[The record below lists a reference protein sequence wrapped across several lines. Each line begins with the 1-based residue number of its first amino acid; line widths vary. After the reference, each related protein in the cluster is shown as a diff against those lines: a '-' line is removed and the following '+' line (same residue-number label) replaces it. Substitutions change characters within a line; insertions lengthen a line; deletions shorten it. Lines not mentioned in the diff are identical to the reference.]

1 MGNGDGRRLLP
12 VGDALNAQ
20 HGLVSVLLDTDAVF
34 LVEADAFGI
43 ENRRGGKLA
52 IRRDRRFA
60 VGDDRHRAG
69 LVDDE
74 AAGELAVDVVDV
86 HGDFRGLV
94 LVLLEK
100 PEQLGGA
107 GRHGPERHALSVD
120 ADGRLICAADRDHV
134 MIAEDV
140 AAGGLHQIMDLTSTP
155 RSSSRRVTLMA
166 YVVTVWVSPLM
177 LSAMVLRAAT
187 PNATV
192 EARATATAQIAT
204 RMRRNRTKR
213 RGVHRLAI
221 CHPSMSYG

>member
-140 AAGGLHQIMDLTSTP
+140 AAGGLHQIMGFDVDTP
-155 RSSSRRVTLMA
+155 LFKQ
-166 YVVTVWVSPLM
+166 
-177 LSAMVLRAAT
+177 
-187 PNATV
+187 
-192 EARATATAQIAT
+192 ARHAHGI
-204 RMRRNRTKR
+204 
-213 RGVHRLAI
+213 RGDGLGVAVDAECDGLA
-221 CHPSMSYG
+221 CGDAECDR

>member
-1 MGNGDGRRLLP
+1 MESRIDAAGSLP
-12 VGDALNAQ
+12 FGA
-20 HGLVSVLLDTDAVF
+20 TDV
-34 LVEADAFGI
+34 
-43 ENRRGGKLA
+43 
-52 IRRDRRFA
+52 FA

-107 GRHGPERHALSVD
+107 GRHGPERHVLSVD

-140 AAGGLHQIMDLTSTP
+140 AAGGLHQIMGFDVDAPALQAGAS
-155 RSSSRRVTLMA
+155 RSWHT
-166 YVVTVWVSPLM
+166 W
-177 LSAMVLRAAT
+177 
-187 PNATV
+187 
-192 EARATATAQIAT
+192 
-204 RMRRNRTKR
+204 
-213 RGVHRLAI
+213 
-221 CHPSMSYG
+221 